1 MVGTAIAVVALLIG
15 ALATLYLIK
24 RRARHLARTHPFKD
38 PLNTQESS
46 QLANIAGAGGARPN
60 PTASPPPPDDD
71 SAHELLSSLQQLGSK
86 IQEHV
91 ESNYTLDKI
100 QQGQGSLAQAIA
112 SLPFLKHD
120 TQFLVHLC
128 SSPSTRHAALRHL
141 IAVTLFSAID
151 FSTFRKHALLPPAV
165 LALRESFPPFRGDK
179 RRTEGSPL
187 PAPTD
192 YYMSTAAS

>member
-1 MVGTAIAVVALLIG
+1 VIGTAIAVVALIIG
-15 ALATLYLIK
+15 ALATLYLIR
-24 RRARHLARTHPFKD
+24 RRARNLTRTQTFEN
-38 PLNTQESS
+38 PLNPQESS
-46 QLANIAGAGGARPN
+46 QIADIAGAGGARPN
-60 PTASPPPPDDD
+60 PTASPLPPDDD

-100 QQGQGSLAQAIA
+100 RQDQGSLAQAIA

-120 TQFLVHLC
+120 AQFLAHLC
-128 SSPSTRHAALRHL
+128 FSPSTRHAALRHL

-165 LALRESFPPFRGDK
+165 LAFWESFPPFRGDK

-187 PAPTD
+187 SALPPLDIAV
-192 YYMSTAAS
+192 S